1 MTGGRDGIVLVA
13 RARQCAAAMKTY
25 LTYGFAMAF
34 GGALVVLALYFLGMH
49 DSADKFD
56 TAQWIQ
62 TCLGLAIG
70 IAGIVLGTQARRT
83 GVPAGEPFGYGSA
96 LGAGVMI
103 TLVAALLGLITNYL
117 YGAVINPQFTDVMM
131 QAQADKLAATGVP
144 SDKIEQIQKMTAVMM
159 KPPVLAVVG
168 FMSGMLF
175 GTIISLVTAAF
186 LQRPAAENPADAPPT
201 LS

>member
-1 MTGGRDGIVLVA
+1 M
-13 RARQCAAAMKTY
+13 
-25 LTYGFAMAF
+25 
-34 GGALVVLALYFLGMH
+34 
-49 DSADKFD
+49 
-56 TAQWIQ
+56 
-62 TCLGLAIG
+62 
-70 IAGIVLGTQARRT
+70 
-83 GVPAGEPFGYGSA
+83 
-96 LGAGVMI
+96 
-103 TLVAALLGLITNYL
+103 TNYL

-186 LQRPAAENPADAPPT
+186 LQRPAAENPADAPPP